1 LNPKSKPKQEI
12 NKTIIDEGKLAIQ
25 NGALLLIGSDD
36 ESLSKDGS
44 LGTVEDVKKVFGND
58 VIIVPIRIA
67 GQNFFAISNSQE
79 VINASFIKQEL
90 AMAGQTWEYYVP
102 SSLYQMLQ

>member
-1 LNPKSKPKQEI
+1 M
-12 NKTIIDEGKLAIQ
+12 AIQ

-58 VIIVPIRIA
+58 AIIVPIRIA

-90 AMAGQTWEYYVP
+90 AMAG
-102 SSLYQMLQ
+102 